1 MERRRGIDD
10 QEPGPGPVPPQRPL
24 DRFGFIKQDVS
35 SSTPEGLAKSRLV
48 VEYERYA
55 FSLIILFQ
63 ALLVDMAVVVPLY
76 DFILH
81 ANK

>member
-10 QEPGPGPVPPQRPL
+10 YEVGPVPPQRPL
-24 DRFGFIKQDVS
+24 DRFGFIKQDVN

-63 ALLVDMAVVVPLY
+63 TPLHNFGVVVLL
-76 DFILH
+76 F
-81 ANK
+81 

>member
-1 MERRRGIDD
+1 MDD
-10 QEPGPGPVPPQRPL
+10 YEPGPVPPQKPL
-24 DRFGFIKQDVS
+24 DRFGFIKQNV
-35 SSTPEGLAKSRLV
+35 SSTPEGLAKNRIV

-63 ALLVDMAVVVPLY
+63 ALLADMTVVVHLY

-81 ANK
+81 VNKH